1 MYHSPAIINPRNM
14 EVVLQCF
21 LLSKLIK
28 KLRFQNKLKMQTII
42 QNLKSSLKKNYFRD
56 IFLILLYFL
65 NIFPDSSSVLVL
77 ALFSRSR
84 HPPLALLVYS
94 VLPIKPWESLGWQAD
109 MYYVCMSNSHRMT
122 ALECLNDKS
131 YNRSLCGKWIA
142 GLPSLW

>member
-28 KLRFQNKLKMQTII
+28 ELRFQNKLKMQTII

-94 VLPIKPWESLGWQAD
+94 VLAIKPWESLG
-109 MYYVCMSNSHRMT
+109 
-122 ALECLNDKS
+122 
-131 YNRSLCGKWIA
+131 
-142 GLPSLW
+142 